1 MMPSEIGLYDLFIT
15 QHEILDAMKQHG
27 GSKVYYQN
35 EEYEAFVGS
44 DGVYLVKKDQN
55 IFQRIFNIKKHIL
68 LTFEE
73 FSYFCRL
80 GDHSIC
86 GKLNEK
92 YNKIKIY

>member
-1 MMPSEIGLYDLFIT
+1 MHSKLKNLLYNNYLERKKVMMPNEIGLYDLFIT

-55 IFQRIFNIKKHIL
+55 IFQRIFNIKNI
-68 LTFEE
+68 F
-73 FSYFCRL
+73 Y
-80 GDHSIC
+80 
-86 GKLNEK
+86 
-92 YNKIKIY
+92 